1 MSQIGEWMTA
11 NRIRPLGRA
20 DQGSEDRAGAARQPV
35 GPVISGTAP
44 RLYTRAF
51 DILVTRIVDGSL
63 PPGTRL
69 LESHIASDFGIS
81 RAPARQALRQLEAA
95 GLVTRSDGHGY
106 IVRGSIEAASA
117 FQPSPLQTVE
127 PIRLTSAASWER
139 IYSEVETG
147 IVARTS
153 YAGWRVIEA
162 ELAKY
167 YDVSRTVARDV
178 IARLHQRGIIRKDG
192 KSRWYAPALTPDY
205 VAELYEMRWVL
216 EPVALVNAMPGVPPG
231 FVVSMRRHL
240 EQALARA
247 EELDGVALDELEAEM
262 HVRLLGYC
270 GNRTLMEALRLYQSL
285 LIAHSFLYG
294 RAPHLYPVEPFLPEH
309 LTVVERL
316 EAGHI
321 AEAAKALEDHLRIS
335 LDRAVARI
343 EVVARDFKPDPLPY
357 LEPLR
362 PDIATR

>member
-1 MSQIGEWMTA
+1 MTA
-11 NRIRPLGRA
+11 NRIRPSGQA
-20 DQGSEDRAGAARQPV
+20 NQGSEGRSAALRQPV
-35 GPVISGTAP
+35 GPVISGAAP

-51 DILVTRIVDGSL
+51 DILATRIIDGSL
-63 PPGTRL
+63 SPGTRL
-69 LESHIASDFGIS
+69 LESHVAADFGIS

-95 GLVTRSDGHGY
+95 GLVIRSDGHGY
-106 IVRGSIEAASA
+106 IVRSSIKGAPV
-117 FQPSPLQTVE
+117 FQSGPVRTAE

-139 IYSEVETG
+139 IYCEVEAE

-153 YAGWRVIEA
+153 FAGWRVIEA

-167 YDVSRTVARDV
+167 YNVSRTVARDV
-178 IARLHQRGIIRKDG
+178 IARLHQRGIIRKDD

-205 VAELYEMRWVL
+205 VGELYEMRWLL
-216 EPVALVNAMPGVPPG
+216 EPAALVNAMPGVPPD
-231 FVVSMRRHL
+231 FVASMRRHL
-240 EQALARA
+240 EEALVRA
-247 EELDGVALDELEAEM
+247 QELDGVALDELEAEM
-262 HVRLLGYC
+262 HVRLLGHC
-270 GNRTLMEALRLYQSL
+270 GNRTLMEALGLYQSL

-309 LTVVERL
+309 LKVVERL
-316 EAGHI
+316 ESGHI

-362 PDIATR
+362 S